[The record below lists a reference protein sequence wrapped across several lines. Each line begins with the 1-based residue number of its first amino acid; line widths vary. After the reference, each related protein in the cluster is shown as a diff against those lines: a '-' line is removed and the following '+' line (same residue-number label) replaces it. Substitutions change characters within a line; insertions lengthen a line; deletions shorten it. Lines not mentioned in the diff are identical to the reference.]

1 MPSGSR
7 PVNSAANQATTSTKI
22 APMVTSVIHTRCGM
36 ARIRRNATVD
46 ADAGGPDGPKPTST
60 PVGASTASAAAT
72 WSTTCSPSVAAY
84 SVNRSPSHQ
93 RYSNRPVGS

>member
-7 PVNSAANQATTSTKI
+7 PVNSAANHPTTSTKN
-22 APMVTSVIHTRCGM
+22 APMVTIVIHTRCGM
-36 ARIRRNATVD
+36 ARIRRNATV
-46 ADAGGPDGPKPTST
+46 ARPWGPDGPKPTST